1 MHGPHCPPPPRHW
14 RATAGN
20 RLALWG
26 GRTAAG
32 TALQTGMTFNP
43 TNLLWAELA
52 TTNAPAARSG
62 HTTVWSGREPLV
74 WGGVNGAGTA
84 LTNGARVELD
94 AGQRNTFTNTYP
106 IANGHSAVWTGQETI
121 LYGNVTGE
129 PDKSVRYRPA
139 INGYYYVQ
147 S

>member
-1 MHGPHCPPPPRHW
+1 
-14 RATAGN
+14 
-20 RLALWG
+20 
-26 GRTAAG
+26 
-32 TALQTGMTFNP
+32 MTFNP

-52 TTNAPAARSG
+52 TTNGPAARSG